1 MIWTPVVAVVILGGE
16 FLICNS
22 FDLNEATFTVV
33 MIIRIHAMYL
43 GSKKILVFLVV
54 SLLLTA
60 IATGVLLAKVQSD
73 TQSGKC
79 CMKESSAP
87 SS

>member
-1 MIWTPVVAVVILGGE
+1 MVWTPVVAVVILGGE
-16 FLICNS
+16 ILICNS
-22 FDLNEATFTVV
+22 FGLIETTYTVV
-33 MIIRIHAMYL
+33 MIVRLHAMYL
-43 GSKKILVFLVV
+43 GSRKILVFLIV
-54 SLLLTA
+54 SLLLTM
-60 IATGVLLAKVQSD
+60 IATGVLLAKVQSY